1 MNARHPESTRHA
13 AILGLAVGLALGF
26 GLLCGGQARAQGHTP
41 DPYNIV
47 GEYNRQYEPFMYAT
61 YPNTPGSQPNQDR
74 LETRSGV
81 RNANQFQNFLESPD
95 EEGEDLSRPTA
106 PRQAG
111 PGVPYYRANRQFD
124 QEFQRNY
131 RPNKIADQSFYAG
144 QQQRNDKYFQALR
157 ETDPKKRV
165 QLLREYNLENLRA
178 SRSLS
183 SGRNTTERDRMNL
196 DGAPPLPGGAAPTAG
211 ARRSSLSVPP
221 PPTGG
226 PGTSFPPPPL
236 SRSRLGSAPPPP
248 GTLPRIAP
256 RRPGASSTSAPLPFG
271 SGLGTSSGR
280 TPRTRRSASD
290 ILERS
295 ERLDR
300 DSGTT
305 TSTAPKPVAP
315 PPPASTVPR

>member
-165 QLLREYNLENLRA
+165 QLLREYNL
-178 SRSLS
+178 
-183 SGRNTTERDRMNL
+183 
-196 DGAPPLPGGAAPTAG
+196 
-211 ARRSSLSVPP
+211 
-221 PPTGG
+221 
-226 PGTSFPPPPL
+226 
-236 SRSRLGSAPPPP
+236 
-248 GTLPRIAP
+248 
-256 RRPGASSTSAPLPFG
+256 
-271 SGLGTSSGR
+271 
-280 TPRTRRSASD
+280 
-290 ILERS
+290 
-295 ERLDR
+295 
-300 DSGTT
+300 
-305 TSTAPKPVAP
+305 
-315 PPPASTVPR
+315 